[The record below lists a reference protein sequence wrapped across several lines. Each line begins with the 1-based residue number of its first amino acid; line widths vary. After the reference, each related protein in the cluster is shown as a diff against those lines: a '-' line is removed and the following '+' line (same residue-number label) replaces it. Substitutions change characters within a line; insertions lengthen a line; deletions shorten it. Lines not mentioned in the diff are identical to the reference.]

1 MTDSSNVWV
10 RTSVLEVAVSG
21 KEKKDIKRGLPS
33 LDDDDDMID
42 WGWAFGKLI
51 NHTDVEMEICIK
63 DEESPHNGII
73 IKLPAD
79 SLKDGKVLMGNKY
92 GDLDQEYDDEEDL
105 EIYPDDLITLT
116 HLHEPEVVHCLRKRY
131 TIDKIYTSTGP
142 ILLALNPFKHCK
154 ALYSKKVMKDY
165 WEKGEQA
172 VHGLTDDDTN
182 KLPPHVYSIADY
194 AFRTMIQTLN
204 EGSSTPARRV
214 PGKTT
219 PQKTC
224 DQSILVS
231 GESGAG
237 KTVTTKFIMQYLA
250 TLSQQTTTHTSS
262 DPNEKEGTGEGK
274 TIEQQV
280 LQSNPILESFGNA
293 RTIRNDNS
301 SRFGKFIEIKF
312 SKEGILVGAQI
323 ETYLLE
329 KVRLISQSEGERNYH
344 IFYEIF
350 CMEDNDIEE
359 FYLDGF
365 TLEDFR
371 MTNQS
376 GTYDRRD
383 GVDDAETYDDLRRA
397 METMGMT
404 AQEQRD
410 VLSIPCAALHASNIS
425 MVAKSTE
432 ESAVDTDNP
441 HLELFCKII
450 GISAEALDKALC
462 YLKIQAG
469 KEFHTKTLSKE
480 KSEKGMKAFIKAF
493 YGALFTFLVRRI
505 NESITVKER
514 SNSKLSS
521 RSGSSGGQPTIGVLD
536 IFGFESFKY
545 NSFEQLCI
553 NYCNEALQQQFN
565 LFVLK
570 NEQAEY
576 EREGIEWSFISF
588 PDNQDALDLIDK
600 KGSGILS
607 ILDDQCRA
615 PGTTDKTFCIDL
627 YKKCTGHNRFEADFR
642 QVGAQKFGV
651 KHYAGPVEYD
661 TEGFVDKNRD
671 ELPKEACDLLLSSEK
686 GIIQQLAM
694 IIFDPITASASS
706 DKKRSLS
713 PMRNNTKVTVGGQF
727 SRQLHELRA
736 KIDLTSPHYVRCLK
750 PNDLLVPDHFNPL
763 IISDQLRYAGVIE
776 AVRVS
781 RVGYPQRY
789 SHQAF
794 VARYGIL
801 GLQELKK
808 AQRAAK
814 RTKPVITLVN
824 ALSSQLWTVQC
835 KRGGESKVSEEDTKK
850 YQSPDLSSVGIQ
862 VGKTKVF
869 LRRQAYEIIE
879 QLRGTKMGDAATR
892 MQAVGRGY
900 VERREYQSTRNSA
913 ITLQCL
919 VRMQVA
925 AIVVHNMRLNH
936 RARRIQTI
944 FRKVAARKRYDALLA
959 VVKWIQKVQRGRL
972 ARRQYD
978 EMDRERK
985 ATTIQKYWRRNYHW
999 KIYTKR
1005 VNAIVTLQ
1013 CAARTSVGRKSLKS
1027 LRLGARDLGAVV
1039 IERDKLRVEVQM
1051 LRQERQESII
1061 SRADA
1066 EALTA
1071 SSIFSENEKS
1081 KQRLEEISMELAC
1094 VNTTLEAAR
1103 KVIVEETERANASEK
1118 RADSLTKIAE
1128 SFTVEVTALKEG
1140 IAQAGSELQ
1149 KVQLESFEK
1158 DGVIKT
1164 LQRSLC
1170 EAEEIANEA
1179 DDLVTVDNSEH
1190 EVLLQEIGDLRRDL
1204 IGARREVEDTNAQL
1218 EKLTDANL
1226 ALTEELEDFSEIAT
1240 VAADNSEKEILLQEI
1255 GDLRRDLN
1263 RARREVEDANTQL
1276 ENLTVANLALTE
1288 ELEDFSGMA
1297 SAAIA
1302 PAPDPRAA
1310 EEMEKTKETMD
1321 NLTGKV
1327 MAPQDVQSSGVD
1339 LEKAMNELD
1348 ELKSCAARDAENA
1361 ANEIELLKDQIK
1373 KAQERKPRI
1382 DHRDMDD
1389 IAAEEILSL
1398 QDELNRLNKELIEA
1412 RKINPPIDQDSPE
1425 EMIKR
1430 YSELRR
1436 LAEAGLEKD
1445 REIERLKE
1453 VVDEFDLQKQPQE
1466 FCNSEESE
1474 HLKLYINELQK
1485 EIGVLREQ
1493 VDDYEGRN
1501 GSSKGLVSS
1510 RKFGFMARKG
1520 VENADSSRDDYS
1532 FSGSDDDT
1540 VMELEAEV
1548 DALKEVNEMLK
1559 RDVEQSHKALGTI
1572 QKELREER
1580 DRSKQE
1586 LESFAKTLRG
1596 VDELRLAAES
1606 MSREVNKIRQQAPS
1620 KTHFNDEIADDDLG
1634 HNQLMEA
1641 SKMINAAR
1649 IGFEAPKREKSRSSL
1664 AFWTLEFKAK
1674 TSPRK
1679 SYDDAEDDIKK
1690 LIIAKKKKKRSRR
1703 GSGSSIVSSFF

>member
-10 RTSVLEVAVSG
+10 RTSALEVAVSG

-42 WGWAFGKLI
+42 WGWAFGQVV
-51 NHTDVEMEICIK
+51 NHTDMEMEISIK
-63 DEESPHNGII
+63 DEESPHNGIT
-73 IKLPAD
+73 IKLSAD
-79 SLKDGKVLMGNKY
+79 SLKEGKVLMGNKY
-92 GDLDQEYDDEEDL
+92 GDLDQDYDEEDL
-105 EIYPDDLITLT
+105 DIYPDDLITLT

-142 ILLALNPFKHCK
+142 ILLALNPFKNCK
-154 ALYSKKVMKDY
+154 ALYSRKVMKDY

-194 AFRTMIQTLN
+194 AFRTMIKTLN
-204 EGSSTPARRV
+204 EGSATPARRV
-214 PGKTT
+214 PGKTS
-219 PQKTC
+219 PQNTC

-250 TLSQQTTTHTSS
+250 ALSQQTTSHTSY
-262 DPNEKEGTGEGK
+262 DPNDKEGTEEGK

-425 MVAKSTE
+425 IVAKSSE

-441 HLELFCKII
+441 HLELFCKIM
-450 GISAEALDKALC
+450 GISAEALNKALC

-469 KEFHTKTLSKE
+469 KEFHTRTLSKE
-480 KSEKGMKAFIKAF
+480 KAEKGMKAFIKAF

-505 NESITVKER
+505 NESITVKEQ
-514 SNSKLSS
+514 SNNKLSS
-521 RSGSSGGQPTIGVLD
+521 RSGSSGNQPTIGVLD

-627 YKKCTGHNRFEADFR
+627 YKKCTGHSRFEADFR

-686 GIIQQLAM
+686 DMIQQLAM
-694 IIFDPITASASS
+694 IICDPNTALASI

-794 VARYGIL
+794 VSRYGIL

-814 RTKPVITLVN
+814 RTKPVIVLVN
-824 ALSSQLWTVQC
+824 ALSKQLWTVQC
-835 KRGGESKVSEEDTKK
+835 KRNGESKESEEAVKK
-850 YQSPDLSSVGIQ
+850 DHSPDLISVGLQ

-879 QLRGTKMGDAATR
+879 QLRTTKLGDAATR
-892 MQAVGRGY
+892 VQAVGRGY
-900 VERREYQSTRNSA
+900 VDRRKYRHSRKAA

-925 AIVVHNMRLNH
+925 TISVYNLRLNH
-936 RARRIQTI
+936 RARRIQT
-944 FRKVAARKRYDALLA
+944 FYRKMVARRRYIAVLA
-959 VVKWIQKVQRGRL
+959 AVKWTQKVQRGRL
-972 ARRQYD
+972 GRRQY
-978 EMDRERK
+978 EGMDRGRK
-985 ATTIQKYWRRNYHW
+985 ATTIQKYWRRHYHW
-999 KIYTKR
+999 KVYTER
-1005 VNAIVTLQ
+1005 VNAVITLQ
-1013 CAARTSVGRKSLKS
+1013 CAARTSVARKSLKK
-1027 LRLGARDLGAVV
+1027 LRLGARDLGTVV
-1039 IERDKLRVEVQM
+1039 MERENLRIEVQM
-1051 LRQERQESII
+1051 LRQELQQSI
-1061 SRADA
+1061 SLRADA
-1066 EALTA
+1066 ELVARCSI
-1071 SSIFSENEKS
+1071 SSEDKESER
-1081 KQRLEEISMELAC
+1081 RLEEISMELTS
-1094 VNTTLEAAR
+1094 VNATLEDTR
-1103 KVIVEETERANASEK
+1103 KKIVDETERANASEM
-1118 RADSLTKIAE
+1118 RADLLTKIAE
-1128 SFTVEVTALKEG
+1128 ALTVEVTALKEG
-1140 IAQAGSELQ
+1140 MAQSESKL
-1149 KVQLESFEK
+1149 KTTRLESFEK
-1158 DGVIKT
+1158 DEVIKT
-1164 LQRSLC
+1164 LQRNLC

-1179 DDLVTVDNSEH
+1179 DDLVTTDNSEH
-1190 EVLLQEIGDLRRDL
+1190 
-1204 IGARREVEDTNAQL
+1204 
-1218 EKLTDANL
+1218 
-1226 ALTEELEDFSEIAT
+1226 
-1240 VAADNSEKEILLQEI
+1240 EILLQEI

-1263 RARREVEDANTQL
+1263 EARREVDDTNARL
-1276 ENLTVANLALTE
+1276 EKLTEVNLALTE
-1288 ELEDFSGMA
+1288 ELEDLSEVA

-1302 PAPDPRAA
+1302 PAPEPRPT
-1310 EEMEKTKETMD
+1310 EEMEKVKKTTHDLNE
-1321 NLTGKV
+1321 KV
-1327 MAPQDVQSSGVD
+1327 MAAQNVQSSGVGY
-1339 LEKAMNELD
+1339 EKTKSELD
-1348 ELKSCAARDAENA
+1348 ELKICFARDAENA
-1361 ANEIELLKDQIK
+1361 INEIQLLKDQIK
-1373 KAQERKPRI
+1373 KAQEGRPRI

-1412 RKINPPIDQDSPE
+1412 RKLNPPVDQDSPE

-1485 EIGVLREQ
+1485 EIGVLREK
-1493 VDDYEGRN
+1493 VDDHEGRN
-1501 GSSKGLVSS
+1501 GSSKELVSS
-1510 RKFGFMARKG
+1510 RKFGFVARRG
-1520 VENADSSRDDYS
+1520 AENMDSTRDDYS
-1532 FSGSDDDT
+1532 FSESDDDT

-1559 RDVEQSHKALGTI
+1559 RDVEQSHKALSAI

-1620 KTHFNDEIADDDLG
+1620 KTHFTDEVADDDLG
-1634 HNQLMEA
+1634 HSQLMEV

-1649 IGFEAPKREKSRSSL
+1649 IGFEAPKREKSKSSI
-1664 AFWTLEFKAK
+1664 AFWSLDFKTK
-1674 TSPRK
+1674 TPLRK
-1679 SYDDAEDDIKK
+1679 SYDNAEDDIKK